1 MNDSATNLRTL
12 LPLEPCDSS
21 DAVPTYADY
30 CREERN
36 FAAILYARLLQPEGL
51 QAFLARIKGIG
62 PIEHPEQAEVFF
74 EYAHARDLWHRFGRQ
89 FDGKGQA
96 GQAQREEG
104 YRRAILALI
113 DAPPGLQEI
122 TTTIAEFNHFFMGRG
137 SKREIQMPNQWDQR
151 RFGTWVELAL
161 DKGWYTQRDEALRF
175 AERICRLKWAFNA
188 KADIVIHL
196 PEQRAVC
203 VEIKV
208 ASGESKYSAKHG
220 DDDAAAAFS
229 MAQTELQ
236 RYVLESLLGYR
247 AHFAF
252 LTPGGGSGAVDA
264 DVAPE
269 AQAAAES
276 DGANLQTL
284 GWAEVLQDLHADTSK
299 PPELPFV
306 HRMLDSSALQPKK
319 RRGRA

>member
-1 MNDSATNLRTL
+1 MNDSATNLRSL
-12 LPLEPCDSS
+12 LPLERCDSS

-36 FAAILYARLLQPEGL
+36 FAAILYAQLLRPEGL

-96 GQAQREEG
+96 GKAQREEG

-113 DAPPGLQEI
+113 DAPPGLQQI
-122 TTTIAEFNHFFMGRG
+122 TTSVAEFNHFFMGRG

-151 RFGTWVELAL
+151 RFGAWAELAL
-161 DKGWYTQRDEALRF
+161 DKGWYTQRDEAQRF

-196 PEQRAVC
+196 PDERAVC

-220 DDDAAAAFS
+220 DDDAAAYL
-229 MAQTELQ
+229 MTQTRLQ

-247 AHFAF
+247 THFVF

-264 DVAPE
+264 GVAPE

-284 GWAEVLQDLHADTSK
+284 DWAEVLQDLHADTSK
-299 PPELPFV
+299 PTELPFV

-319 RRGRA
+319 RRGQS

>member
-1 MNDSATNLRTL
+1 MNDSATNLRSL
-12 LPLEPCDSS
+12 LPLEPRDSS
-21 DAVPTYADY
+21 DALPTYADY

-36 FAAILYARLLQPEGL
+36 FAAILYAQLLRPEAL
-51 QAFLARIKGIG
+51 LAFLSRIEGIG
-62 PIEHPEQAEVFF
+62 TVEHPEQAEVFF
-74 EYAHARDLWHRFGRQ
+74 EYAHARDLWHRFGKQ
-89 FDGKGQA
+89 FDGTGPA
-96 GQAQREEG
+96 GKAQREAG
-104 YRRAILALI
+104 FRRAILALI

-122 TTTIAEFNHFFMGRG
+122 TRTVPEFNHFFMGRG

-151 RFGTWVELAL
+151 RFGSWVDIAL
-161 DKGWYTQRDEALRF
+161 DKGWYAQRDEALRF

-196 PEQRAVC
+196 PDRRAVC
-203 VEIKV
+203 VEVKV

-220 DDDAAAAFS
+220 DDEAAAAFS
-229 MAQTELQ
+229 MTQTELQ

-247 AHFAF
+247 THFVF
-252 LTPGGGSGAVDA
+252 LTPGGGTGAVDA
-264 DVAPE
+264 GAAPVV
-269 AQAAAES
+269 QAVAES
-276 DGANLQTL
+276 DGGKLRTL

>member
-1 MNDSATNLRTL
+1 MNDSATNLRSL
-12 LPLEPCDSS
+12 LPLERCDSS

-36 FAAILYARLLQPEGL
+36 FAAILYAQLLRPEGL

-96 GQAQREEG
+96 GKAQREEG

-113 DAPPGLQEI
+113 DAPPGLQQI
-122 TTTIAEFNHFFMGRG
+122 TTSVAEFNHFFMGRG

-151 RFGTWVELAL
+151 RFGTWAELAL
-161 DKGWYTQRDEALRF
+161 DKGWYTQRDEAQRF

-196 PEQRAVC
+196 PDERAVC

-220 DDDAAAAFS
+220 DDDAAAYS
-229 MAQTELQ
+229 MTQTRLQ

-247 AHFAF
+247 THFVF

-264 DVAPE
+264 GVTPE